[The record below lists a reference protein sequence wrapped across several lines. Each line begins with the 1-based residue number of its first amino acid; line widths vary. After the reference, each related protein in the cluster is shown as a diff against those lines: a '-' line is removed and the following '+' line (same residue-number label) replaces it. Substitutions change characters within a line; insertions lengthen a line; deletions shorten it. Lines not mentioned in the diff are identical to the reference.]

1 LLHAAVGEHDA
12 HAAPVLLDA
21 LEIAAEMVVRR
32 IDGGAQQPL
41 QAVPG
46 GEDLP
51 QRPLVLDA
59 AVAVERDALGHLDAE
74 PLGAGAARGQR
85 VEQLGMAGDAGTA
98 ADQLDP
104 GALVDV
110 DLPADL
116 AQEGGGEQP
125 RHRAANDDGPPMAAA
140 RKGGWTRHSGRSLAC
155 PARLSIERQEWRP

>member
-1 LLHAAVGEHDA
+1 AAPDVIAGIDRLHLRRHLTAHAGADAVAADQDVGLLHAAVGEHDA

-59 AVAVERDALGHLDAE
+59 AVAVE
-74 PLGAGAARGQR
+74 
-85 VEQLGMAGDAGTA
+85 
-98 ADQLDP
+98 
-104 GALVDV
+104 
-110 DLPADL
+110 
-116 AQEGGGEQP
+116 
-125 RHRAANDDGPPMAAA
+125 
-140 RKGGWTRHSGRSLAC
+140 
-155 PARLSIERQEWRP
+155 